1 MRICLER
8 FALGRARFLVNR
20 RRTAIAFR
28 DALPEGANR
37 CACHCNSGGRGA

>member
-8 FALGRARFLVNR
+8 FALGPARFLVNG

-28 DALPEGANR
+28 DALSEGPNR
-37 CACHCNSGGRGA
+37 CACHSGGRGA